1 MNSNLPILPGIT
13 GLATAQ
19 DIAPKSIAESLL
31 DDRSILEKRLK
42 LQLERPIDEV
52 DNQEIRR
59 LISSLL
65 ADFANNDSQLSENTL
80 KALFINWAI
89 FEQWCNDK
97 QVISLPSSSQ
107 NFIQFI
113 NEKKSLVKM
122 NTLSQYRWAVSKI
135 HLAAGLPS
143 PSHTQKAID
152 IVTGIRKNKVISSEL
167 VDQAQ
172 PFREVHCDAIFELWR
187 HDPNPLISRNLAI
200 LVTAYETMLRES
212 ELARI
217 ELSHLTYHEDGRA
230 TLLIPFTKSRKSGEP
245 DTTMLSRQCVDTIRK
260 YLSLDVN
267 DSVYLFKK
275 MRRNGKPTSQNQAI
289 SRYTIDRVFK
299 QAYDCLSLNRPE
311 LLEGISLWSGHSA
324 RVGACQDLLSAGY
337 STLEV
342 QQAGRWTSG
351 QMVFQYGRNILAKE
365 SAMAKARW
373 NK

>member
-1 MNSNLPILPGIT
+1 MTLPGNM
-13 GLATAQ
+13 GLATAT
-19 DIAPKSIAESLL
+19 DLAPTTIAESLL
-31 DDRSILEKRLK
+31 DNRSRLENRLKSQLEK
-42 LQLERPIDEV
+42 PIDEV

-59 LISSLL
+59 LIASLL
-65 ADFANNDSQLSENTL
+65 ADFANNDSQLSDNTL
-80 KALFINWAI
+80 KALFVNWAI
-89 FEQWCNDK
+89 FEQWCSERDI
-97 QVISLPSSSQ
+97 ISLPASSQ
-107 NFIQFI
+107 NFIQFLSD
-113 NEKKSLVKM
+113 KKSQVKM
-122 NTLSQYRWAVSKI
+122 NTLSQYRWAVNKI

-152 IVTGIRKNKVISSEL
+152 VVTGIRKKKALSSEL
-167 VDQAQ
+167 VTQAQ
-172 PFREVHCDAIFELWR
+172 PFREVHCDALFEFWY
-187 HDPNPLISRNLAI
+187 HEPNPLISRNLAI
-200 LVTAYETMLRES
+200 MVTAYETMLRES

-217 ELSHLTYHEDGRA
+217 EHAHLTFHDDGRA

-245 DTTMLSRQCVDTIRK
+245 DTTMLSRQCVDTIKK

-267 DSVYLFKK
+267 GSTYLFKK
-275 MRRNGKPTSQNQAI
+275 MRRNGKPTTQNKAI

-311 LLEGISLWSGHSA
+311 LLQGISLWSGHSA

-342 QQAGRWTSG
+342 QQAGRWSSG